1 MILQYIEKALSLAH
15 YEIIDDEDPYYGE
28 VPGLDGVWAC
38 AKTLE
43 ECRIELGHVV
53 EDWVLYSIANRLPI
67 KSLDGLTIE
76 VPEMLPQAS

>member
-28 VPGLDGVWAC
+28 VPGLDGGWAC

-43 ECRIELGHVV
+43 ECRHQLAQVV
-53 EDWVLYSIANRLPI
+53 EDWILYSIANKLPI
-67 KSLDGLTIE
+67 NSLEGITIK
-76 VPEMLPQAS
+76 VPEMVAND